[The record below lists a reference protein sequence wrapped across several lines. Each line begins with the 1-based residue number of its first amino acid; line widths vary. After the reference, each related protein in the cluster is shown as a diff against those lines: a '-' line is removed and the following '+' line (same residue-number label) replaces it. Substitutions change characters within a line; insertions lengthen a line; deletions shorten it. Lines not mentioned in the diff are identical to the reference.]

1 MLLWPCCHLKRGCLS
16 QPLISIHSVMLISF
30 GGFFAEYFVDESTNC
45 SIFKT
50 LENSEQ
56 SPLVTSIVINSW
68 QINFPVSWRNNRSS
82 FRFILIIFTQ
92 KKIIFRCKM
101 SESAEIIHNFLAKA
115 KKRSLGRVW
124 FPRMVLHRISFVS
137 RVTGYKC
144 FNNSAGFPPTN
155 LNKTANNR
163 NNMISIMYNQPFAT
177 SKW

>member
-1 MLLWPCCHLKRGCLS
+1 MKITWIILYLWAFLTQITCRCDRAVILKCEGLS

-82 FRFILIIFTQ
+82 FSFILIIFTQ

-115 KKRSLGRVW
+115 KKMSLDRVW
-124 FPRMVLHRISFVS
+124 SLKWFC
-137 RVTGYKC
+137 GD
-144 FNNSAGFPPTN
+144 SA
-155 LNKTANNR
+155 
-163 NNMISIMYNQPFAT
+163 
-177 SKW
+177 